1 MEMYLDTMLTLAC
14 ILSGISIVISIIA
27 LMWVCIRID
36 QVREKVEEVLR
47 WM

>member
-1 MEMYLDTMLTLAC
+1 MEMYFDMMLTLAC
-14 ILSGISIVISIIA
+14 ILSGVSIVISVIA
-27 LMWVCIRID
+27 LMWVCVRID